1 MARSRLMGQH
11 GIHLSSCFGK
21 GKANMPDLL
30 RNLPGCHGQGQGYGP
45 HQTWPLWGGE
55 GCRTQNSENGIFSS
69 LPPETSRCP
78 RPQIPYREEGEIP
91 LALPTTYLAS
101 CKFTVMLFLALT
113 CIGVPSPLPPQPIS
127 SCSYLR
133 DHPFPPREI
142 KDLNP
147 TSGAAYI
154 IFKGYFRHHKEYSTW
169 HSFLPP
175 PLPHL
180 SP

>member
-1 MARSRLMGQH
+1 MTSATCSEKIQLLLQRAGDHPSQGLSTWAPVIPRSLQHMARSRLMGQH

-101 CKFTVMLFLALT
+101 CKFTVTLFLALT

-127 SCSYLR
+127 SCSYL
-133 DHPFPPREI
+133 
-142 KDLNP
+142 
-147 TSGAAYI
+147 
-154 IFKGYFRHHKEYSTW
+154 
-169 HSFLPP
+169 
-175 PLPHL
+175 
-180 SP
+180 